1 MASTIRTDKIGPAD
15 GSADFTLP
23 TADGSAGQFIKTDG
37 SKALSFATV
46 TETGFL
52 GVVVY
57 TATGTYT
64 PGNTTNGTAGD
75 EGSAT
80 VSKIIVEVLSAG
92 GGSGSCGA
100 AATSGGAGG
109 AGSYALKVLDIGT
122 DRSVITTCTPTI
134 GAAGAAASYAGSEA
148 GATGGASSFAKT
160 TGSGS
165 FATVVTFG
173 GVGGAYNTYTPGAG
187 GAAPST
193 GDINIAGCGGYNVNS
208 GGNSQYGWGGRP
220 DPNPGTGYG
229 TGSASG
235 SGTNTNGIAGKDGII
250 VIWEY
255 A

>member
-1 MASTIRTDKIGPAD
+1 MALTKIEASNIAAGAVPTPA
-15 GSADFTLP
+15 A
-23 TADGSAGQFIKTDG
+23 
-37 SKALSFATV
+37 
-46 TETGFL
+46 TGFL
-52 GVVVY
+52 GTVVY

-64 PGNTTNGTAGD
+64 PGGTTNGTAGD
-75 EGSAT
+75 EGSTT

-92 GGSGSCGA
+92 GGSGSCSGS
-100 AATSGGAGG
+100 ATSGGAGG
-109 AGSYALKVLDIGT
+109 GGSYALKVLDIGT
-122 DRSVITTCTPTI
+122 DRAVITTCTATV
-134 GAAGAAASYAGSEA
+134 GAAGAAANYIPAEP

-165 FATVVTFG
+165 FTTVVTSG
-173 GVGGAYNTYTPGAG
+173 GGGGSNNTYGPGGG

-193 GDINIAGCGGYNVNS
+193 GDINMAGCRGYSSNTGGDS
-208 GGNSQYGWGGRP
+208 KFGWGGRP

-235 SGTNTNGIAGKDGII
+235 SGTYTNGIPGTDGII